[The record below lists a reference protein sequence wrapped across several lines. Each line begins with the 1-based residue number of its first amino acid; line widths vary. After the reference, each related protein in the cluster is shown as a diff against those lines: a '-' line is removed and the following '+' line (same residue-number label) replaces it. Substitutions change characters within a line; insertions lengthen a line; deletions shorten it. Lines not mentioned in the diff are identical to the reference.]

1 MLDSRRKG
9 LQGSWRENCQPGIY
23 EKEEIWL
30 DSRMYYKLDAYLV
43 SIDSFIELIGAMLIY
58 NY

>member
-1 MLDSRRKG
+1 MG
-9 LQGSWRENCQPGIY
+9 
-23 EKEEIWL
+23 
-30 DSRMYYKLDAYLV
+30 SRMYYKLDANLV